1 MRRCTRRVSSWPP
14 AWSAAATPP
23 AAWNPLRSPWS
34 TCPRMTRKSS
44 GHSARVRGAAPWS
57 ADVDLQ
63 GAAQAVVDRLMAAG
77 VQATVDERDL
87 NPPAVLVTVPL
98 LSYRFGKE
106 SWTAQFTLAAVV
118 PNSGRATA
126 LGGLSVLLDQ

>member
-1 MRRCTRRVSSWPP
+1 
-14 AWSAAATPP
+14 
-23 AAWNPLRSPWS
+23 
-34 TCPRMTRKSS
+34 MT
-44 GHSARVRGAAPWS
+44 A
-57 ADVDLQ
+57 VDLQ

-126 LGGLSVLLDQ
+126 LGGLSVLLDQVAAAMGAAPVTARAIDLLVPDQGAPLPGYELIYNSRIGE